1 MYRKSGG
8 QVFGVLNDFDV
19 SSLLCDIKAGTAVSL
34 RRTGTPPYMA
44 YDLQA
49 SSSSPVTP
57 LYRHDLES
65 LFYVFCALLVRHE
78 FMRGTGTSG
87 VSVQD
92 AAVVRICRRDN
103 PGLMTWFDLKLSPS
117 HVASEKA
124 HMFYASTK
132 LQLDQF
138 VSPDFQALAP
148 CLLAVHRMFIH
159 GFFEREAYGHAALM
173 LAEKEEED
181 TRLPFNDEELGGEV
195 TYVNFENALRKI
207 SPKPLIR
214 FVNPL

>member
-19 SSLLCDIKAGTAVSL
+19 SSLLCDIRAGTAASL

-49 SSSSPVTP
+49 SSSPVTP

-65 LFYVFCALLVRHE
+65 LFYVFRALLVSHE
-78 FMRGTGTSG
+78 FRRGTGTS
-87 VSVQD
+87 
-92 AAVVRICRRDN
+92 AVMRICRREN

-124 HMFYASTK
+124 HLFYASTR

-159 GFFEREAYGHAALM
+159 GFFEREAYGHATLM
-173 LAEKEEED
+173 LAEKEEKD
-181 TRLPFNDEELGGEV
+181 TRPPFNDEELGGEV
-195 TYVNFENALRKI
+195 TYVNFENALRNF

-214 FVNPL
+214 SINPL